1 MDIDNDLQYLAQTD
15 EEYADKESWLTG
27 LKETMKHHK
36 GMWVVQSKSSV
47 SKAQEEYYATPEYKK
62 QVGIITEAVKQVNT
76 LKNKRATA
84 ILRIDVWRTLEAS
97 RRKGN
102 IQ

>member
-47 SKAQEEYYATPEYKK
+47 FNNPNGS
-62 QVGIITEAVKQVNT
+62 NF
-76 LKNKRATA
+76 A
-84 ILRIDVWRTLEAS
+84 IRWPLCL
-97 RRKGN
+97 
-102 IQ
+102 